1 MVEVFLALRPVVN
14 MAEWESRMSEKKS
27 VGSINRHE
35 PKIYFLP
42 NLFTAGNLFCG
53 FLALT
58 KIVEAPLSGADP
70 YGPIKDALLLILL
83 ACILDALDG
92 RVARMGGYESPF
104 GREFDSI
111 TDIVSFG
118 VAPAFLVHRVV
129 LKDVFGAM
137 PEIGWFIAS
146 VYVICGALR
155 LARFNCIAASEEE
168 SGEHSREFVGFPI
181 PVAAG
186 LVASITY
193 FLIWMETNK
202 YVAPVNWK
210 YALPLLLVFLS
221 AMMVSRVRYPTFKRI
236 DWRAPRSFMKMVFA
250 AMLVGFLFTVGRRY
264 LPVVMPLVFIAYL
277 VYGFVRP
284 FISRRMR
291 QDIEEDLAEA
301 GN

>member
-1 MVEVFLALRPVVN
+1 
-14 MAEWESRMSEKKS
+14 MSENGTAGGGK
-27 VGSINRHE
+27 RHE

-42 NLFTAGNLFCG
+42 NLFTAANLFCG

-58 KIVEAPLSGADP
+58 IIVSAPSLYAEDTFDEAKL
-70 YGPIKDALLLILL
+70 KVFWALKLILL
-83 ACILDALDG
+83 ACFFDALDG

-104 GREFDSI
+104 GREFDSLA
-111 TDIVSFG
+111 DIVSFG
-118 VAPAFLVHRVV
+118 LVPAFLVHRVV
-129 LKDVFGAM
+129 LSDVFVAM
-137 PEIGWFIAS
+137 PETGWFIAS

-155 LARFNCIAASEEE
+155 LARFNCIAASEEA

-181 PVAAG
+181 PAAAG

-193 FLIWMETNK
+193 FLIWMEEK
-202 YVAPVNWK
+202 EFAKGNWK
-210 YALPLLLVFLS
+210 YALPVLLVFLS
-221 AMMVSRVRYPTFKRI
+221 AMMVSHVAYPTFKRI

-264 LPVVMPLVFIAYL
+264 LPVVMPLIFITYL

-291 QDIEEDLAEA
+291 RDIEEDLEA
-301 GN
+301 TES